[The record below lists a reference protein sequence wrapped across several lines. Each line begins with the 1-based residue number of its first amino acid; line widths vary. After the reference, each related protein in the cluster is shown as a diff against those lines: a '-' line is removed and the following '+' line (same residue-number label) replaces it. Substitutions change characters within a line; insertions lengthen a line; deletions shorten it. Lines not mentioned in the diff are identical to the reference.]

1 MARGN
6 RLVIAIGNVKGGTS
20 KTTTAV
26 FLAHALREKG
36 RRVVLVDADPQA
48 SAVEWS
54 ALAPNGF
61 PFPVMPRPTRTLY
74 AELDDFL
81 PPGIDTVVIDTP
93 PVDER
98 GGIVL
103 AAARAASVV
112 VAPVAP
118 SPIEYTRLHR
128 MAALVTEA
136 SEYRSDR
143 PVPLAVLL
151 SRTVAGT
158 VSYRVWREQAEDDG
172 YWCLKSEVRFLQ
184 QFAQAYGQSL
194 VNVGYTAYGDVAEEL
209 LAMEGVR

>member
-20 KTTTAV
+20 KTTSAV

-36 RRVVLVDADPQA
+36 RLVALVDADPQA

-54 ALAPNGF
+54 ELAGGF
-61 PFPVMPRPTRTLY
+61 PFAVIPRPSRTLY

-81 PPGIDTVVIDTP
+81 PLGIDTVVIDTP

-98 GGIVL
+98 AGIVI
-103 AAARAASVV
+103 AAIRAATVV

-128 MAALVTEA
+128 MADLVKETG
-136 SEYRSDR
+136 EYREGGA
-143 PVPLAVLL
+143 VPLATLL
-151 SRTVAGT
+151 TRTVANT
-158 VSYRVWREQAEDDG
+158 VAERIWREQAVADG
-172 YWCLKSEVRFLQ
+172 YWCLKSEVRYLLQ
-184 QFAQAYGQSL
+184 FGQAYGQSL
-194 VNVGYTAYGDVAEEL
+194 TNVSYTAYGDVAEEL
-209 LAMEGVR
+209 LRAEGVK